1 MMAYDDFVNYVK
13 EWNDKWIKTFV
24 VEINGVKE
32 TKRLFTS
39 NGFLCEFIKNSR
51 KKGFIINKT
60 DGWTSISAKSKASK
74 KSDVE
79 RLRFIMN
86 KIVFYLNNSGLWA
99 DMKKSFEKLLSF
111 DDNTLNKLLND
122 EYDSYND
129 FKRKNEL
136 VISAD
141 CFYNLI
147 HKGIKTINYEK
158 YDRGYIDAEFEKAIK
173 EKRDYSYRW
182 TKGYDNSIECKN
194 CNGLMCA
201 WYSEEYRGCL
211 NGHYYFA
218 LDNKHAIY
226 AETD

>member
-1 MMAYDDFVNYVK
+1 MMTYDEIVNYVK
-13 EWNDKWIKTFV
+13 EWNGKWIKTFV

-39 NGFLCEFIKNSR
+39 NGSLCEFLKNSR
-51 KKGFIINKT
+51 KKGTIIYKI

-79 RLRFIMN
+79 RLRYIMN

-99 DMKKSFEKLLSF
+99 DMKESFEKLLSF

-129 FKRKNEL
+129 FERKNDL
-136 VISAD
+136 VITAD

-158 YDRGYIDAEFEKAIK
+158 YDRGYIDIEFEKAIK

-194 CNGLMCA
+194 CNGLMCG
-201 WYSEEYRGCL
+201 WYAEEYKGCL

-218 LDNKHAIY
+218 LDHKHAIY